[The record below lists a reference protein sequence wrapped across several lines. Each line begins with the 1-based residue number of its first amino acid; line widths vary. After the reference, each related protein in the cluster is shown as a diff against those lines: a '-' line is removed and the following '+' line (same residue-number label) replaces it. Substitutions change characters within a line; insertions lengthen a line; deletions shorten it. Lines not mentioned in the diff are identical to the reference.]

1 MYPNRLRQKLNRGE
15 IAFGAAIQLDSPW
28 LVEMCGL
35 AGFDYV
41 LLDGEHGF
49 AAYQMPQLIVAANA
63 CGITPIVRVPNHDRG
78 FILPALD
85 AGAGGVH
92 VPMVNNAAQARALV
106 REMKYEPL
114 GERGFSLA
122 TRASGY
128 GLLNRDEHVKRA
140 NEDALCVVTLE
151 TAEAVA
157 SAAEIAGIPGIDL
170 IFIGRDDL
178 TESLGA
184 EDRGAPEV
192 REAIRQ
198 AVERAG
204 GRVAVGTTAFSEED
218 AELMTET
225 GVRFLLTGTTGPI
238 RRAMEA
244 SCAALRSGAERAAR
258 RN

>member
-1 MYPNRLRQKLNRGE
+1 MHSNRLKQKLSSGE
-15 IAFGAAIQLDSPW
+15 VAFGAAIQIDSPW
-28 LVEMCGL
+28 LVEICGL

-49 AAYQMPQLIVAANA
+49 AAYQMPQLILAANA
-63 CGITPIVRVPNHDRG
+63 AGITPIVRVPNHDRG
-78 FILPALD
+78 YILPALD

-92 VPMVNNAAQARALV
+92 VPMVNDAEQAKALV
-106 REMKYEPL
+106 REMKYAPL

-128 GLLNRDEHVKRA
+128 GSLQRDEHVRRA
-140 NEDALCVVTLE
+140 NEEALCIVTLE
-151 TAEAVA
+151 TAEAIGN
-157 SAAEIAGIPGIDL
+157 AAEIARIPGIDL

-184 EDRGAPEV
+184 KDRCAPEV

-198 AVERAG
+198 TVEQAG

-218 AELMTET
+218 ARLMLET
-225 GVRFLLTGTTGPI
+225 GVRFLLTGTTRTI
-238 RRAMEA
+238 RQALEA
-244 SCAALRSGAERAAR
+244 SCSALQSGAAKA
-258 RN
+258 